1 MSLDTFGPLEEKR
14 GRAFHVVSEANGVRS
29 REVKIIKQG
38 QNLAT
43 ATVLG
48 RITAE
53 DKYVEWDPSAV
64 DGSEDAAAV
73 LLDKA
78 DATSADR
85 DGVVHIRD
93 CELMED
99 ELVFNIAASGPEI
112 VVAKAQLEAL
122 EIILR

>member
-1 MSLDTFGPLEEKR
+1 MSLDQFGPLEEKR

-29 REVKIIKQG
+29 REVKTIKQG
-38 QNLAT
+38 EDLVT

-53 DKYVEWDPSAV
+53 DKYVEWDPSAG

-73 LLDKA
+73 LLDKS
-78 DATSADR
+78 DATAADR

-93 CELMED
+93 CELDAAEV
-99 ELVFNIAASGPEI
+99 VFNSLASGPEI
-112 VVAKAQLEAL
+112 VAATAQLEAL
-122 EIILR
+122 GIILR